1 MVISTKTVIAGPFIW
16 SKKHKVSLKSTFT
29 LSAYI
34 IFMFD
39 RWSPA
44 SA

>member
-1 MVISTKTVIAGPFIW
+1 MVISTTTVVAGLFIG
-16 SKKHKVSLKSTFT
+16 SKKHKVSFKSNFT